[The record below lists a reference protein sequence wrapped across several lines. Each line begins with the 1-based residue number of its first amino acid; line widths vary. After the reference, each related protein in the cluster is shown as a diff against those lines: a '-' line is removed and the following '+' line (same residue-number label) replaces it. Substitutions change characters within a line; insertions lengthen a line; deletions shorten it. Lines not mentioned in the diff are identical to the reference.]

1 MNKRVFLVGVG
12 GGVLVSAAGWI
23 PLRVFLPK
31 TALPN
36 WMPERS
42 ASFQEALGW
51 AAGMVVLLLLTGFMA
66 GRMSGVRSRLGAMG
80 AGAIAG

>member
-1 MNKRVFLVGVG
+1 LSEWGAG
-12 GGVLVSAAGWI
+12 CLVSAAGWI

-31 TALPN
+31 TVLPN

-51 AAGMVVLLLLTGFMA
+51 AAGMALLLWTFWRWLNRRGEAESPMEQ
-66 GRMSGVRSRLGAMG
+66 V
-80 AGAIAG
+80 